1 MNIYAGS
8 WYSGDLN
15 VLVDED
21 LRTGDDLPHSIAY
34 TINGEPGDF
43 CPCSKGMLICRFWTP
58 ELKDAPFDYFVNNL
72 NVAETTYRWMVSY
85 GKTYLL
91 RVVNAV
97 VNAELFFA
105 IARHNLTVVGMDGR
119 YIKPVLTNYIII
131 SPGQTMDI
139 LLTTNKSLGHY
150 YMAARQFWSQDPSVP
165 FFDHV
170 NATAILQY
178 KGNYSFPSTPLFPSA
193 LPFYKDLQAVL
204 SFTNRIRS
212 LARVDNPVNV
222 PLNISTRMYITLS
235 MNDLPCRNTTCS
247 ASEDGSTFATSAN
260 NISWVN
266 PSTDVLL
273 AYYRFSLFPASSI
286 FKSNGLGFYSNIF
299 FLESFW
305 F

>member
-1 MNIYAGS
+1 
-8 WYSGDLN
+8 
-15 VLVDED
+15 
-21 LRTGDDLPHSIAY
+21 
-34 TINGEPGDF
+34 
-43 CPCSKGMLICRFWTP
+43 MLQRYVCRFWTP

-150 YMAARQFWSQDPSVP
+150 YMAARQFWSQDPPIP

-170 NATAILQY
+170 NATTILQY
-178 KGNYSFPSTPLFPSA
+178 KGNY
-193 LPFYKDLQAVL
+193 
-204 SFTNRIRS
+204 
-212 LARVDNPVNV
+212 
-222 PLNISTRMYITLS
+222 
-235 MNDLPCRNTTCS
+235 
-247 ASEDGSTFATSAN
+247 
-260 NISWVN
+260 
-266 PSTDVLL
+266 
-273 AYYRFSLFPASSI
+273 
-286 FKSNGLGFYSNIF
+286 
-299 FLESFW
+299 
-305 F
+305 